1 MVKSEIIGRVF
12 RITTETVSGTAFTM
26 ECGNRQFLVTAK
38 HLFENAGFP
47 AQATISLL
55 TGKGYQ
61 KYCVDIRY
69 PHSPSVDI
77 AVLMLNPYQVLTH
90 FFGNDN
96 TTEGLYFGQDV
107 YFLGFPYHYDQL
119 VQHSPLSN
127 APVPLIKKA
136 CLSSV
141 IKSGDDIL
149 LLLDGHNNPGF
160 SGGPVCFSAANRK
173 TMTITGVISGYR
185 YSKEAI
191 LDVHDNPQPYYWR
204 ENTGI
209 IYAYSIQHAIDVA
222 QKWEP
227 NNA

>member
-77 AVLMLNPYQVLTH
+77 AVLISYIHISVRSARGAGAADKNTQ
-90 FFGNDN
+90 NDP
-96 TTEGLYFGQDV
+96 T
-107 YFLGFPYHYDQL
+107 
-119 VQHSPLSN
+119 
-127 APVPLIKKA
+127 A
-136 CLSSV
+136 
-141 IKSGDDIL
+141 
-149 LLLDGHNNPGF
+149 
-160 SGGPVCFSAANRK
+160 
-173 TMTITGVISGYR
+173 
-185 YSKEAI
+185 
-191 LDVHDNPQPYYWR
+191 
-204 ENTGI
+204 
-209 IYAYSIQHAIDVA
+209 
-222 QKWEP
+222 
-227 NNA
+227 